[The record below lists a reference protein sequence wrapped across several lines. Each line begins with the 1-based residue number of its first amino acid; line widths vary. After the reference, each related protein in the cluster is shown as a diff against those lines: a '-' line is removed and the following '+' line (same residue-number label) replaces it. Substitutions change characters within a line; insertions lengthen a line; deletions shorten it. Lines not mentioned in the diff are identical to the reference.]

1 MADLFFDGPEPPP
14 GREWCAICVML
25 VKQHVV
31 AEKQDLVKQASVS
44 DADAPAV
51 RVKMAPS
58 MTGQELNI
66 AVTHAISTVVPQFGA
81 LPVCWSH
88 ALGLELRGGLMPA
101 NPAEAAM
108 FSQAAQLGGG
118 NSQPR
123 RPR

>member
-1 MADLFFDGPEPPP
+1 M
-14 GREWCAICVML
+14 
-25 VKQHVV
+25 K
-31 AEKQDLVKQASVS
+31 
-44 DADAPAV
+44 
-51 RVKMAPS
+51 
-58 MTGQELNI
+58 GQELNI

-108 FSQAAQLGGG
+108 FSQAAQLG
-118 NSQPR
+118 NSKQQ

>member
-1 MADLFFDGPEPPP
+1 MADIYFDGPEPPP
-14 GREWCAICVML
+14 GREWCAVCVML

-31 AEKQDLVKQASVS
+31 AEKQELVRQASVS

-51 RVKMAPS
+51 RVTMAPS
-58 MTGQELNI
+58 MKGQELNI

-108 FSQAAQLGGG
+108 FSQAAQLG
-118 NSQPR
+118 NSKQQ

>member
-1 MADLFFDGPEPPP
+1 MADIYFDGPEPPP
-14 GREWCAICVML
+14 GREWCAVCVML

-31 AEKQDLVKQASVS
+31 AEKQELVRQASVS

-51 RVKMAPS
+51 RVTMAPS
-58 MTGQELNI
+58 MKGQELNI

-101 NPAEAAM
+101 NPSEAAM
-108 FSQAAQLGGG
+108 FSQAAQLG
-118 NSQPR
+118 NSKQQ

>member
-1 MADLFFDGPEPPP
+1 MADIYFDGPEPPP
-14 GREWCAICVML
+14 GREWCAVCVML

-31 AEKQDLVKQASVS
+31 AEKQELVRQASVS

-51 RVKMAPS
+51 RVTMAPH
-58 MTGQELNI
+58 MTGQELNT

-108 FSQAAQLGGG
+108 LSQAAQIG